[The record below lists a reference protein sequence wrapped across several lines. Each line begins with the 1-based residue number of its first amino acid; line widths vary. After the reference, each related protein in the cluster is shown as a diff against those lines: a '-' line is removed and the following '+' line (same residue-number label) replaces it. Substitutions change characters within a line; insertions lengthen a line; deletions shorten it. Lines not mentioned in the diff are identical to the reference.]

1 MKKEIKIPDI
11 AENVDE
17 GVIGRI
23 LVSKGDQVKEDQ
35 PVVEVE
41 TDKAATDI
49 PSPYSGTIDEIKV
62 EEGDEV
68 TVDQVIMIV
77 EVEGEGEED
86 TDEKSDDKADEAEK
100 DTGQRKEQ
108 DDKGGEEPGGEEA
121 EAEESGKKAKAES
134 GEEKSEMDE
143 DDEDG
148 SGEEDEGTDVD
159 SEEPGESG
167 EEDKEHDEDEDQ
179 EKDET
184 GKQPAAAGQKTA
196 AEDIPAA
203 PSVRRMAREAGID
216 LSKVEG
222 SGPGNRITAEDI
234 EAAKEATKKEGE
246 KKKETKPSGKKKKAG
261 AAETESTIELPD
273 FSKWGDTKKE
283 KMNTVRKITARTMTA
298 SWQQIPQV
306 TQFDEAD
313 ITEIEAFRQQHKDDY
328 KKQGGKLTV
337 TAILLKI
344 AAFALQKFPRFNS
357 SIDTSDNTLVMK
369 QYINIGLAVDT
380 DKGLI
385 VPVIRDTDKKSLADI
400 SVETVELAKKARENE
415 ISSEELQGGNFTIS
429 NLGGIGGTGFTP
441 IVYAPQ
447 VAILGVAKA
456 SYKQVFID
464 DRFQQ
469 RLVLPLSLTYDHR
482 VIDGADGARFLR
494 WICDVLEDPYALLM

>member
-49 PSPYSGTIDEIKV
+49 PSPYTGTIEEIKV

-68 TVDQVIMIV
+68 TVDQVIMVV
-77 EVEGEGEED
+77 EVEGDGDED
-86 TDEKSDDKADEAEK
+86 TDEKGEGKADEAEE
-100 DTGQRKEQ
+100 DTEKKKEQ
-108 DDKGGEEPGGEEA
+108 DDAGGKDTGEEA
-121 EAEESGKKAKAES
+121 EAEESGKKEKTGS
-134 GEEKSEMDE
+134 GEEDSEMDE
-143 DDEDG
+143 DDEEA
-148 SGEEDEGTDVD
+148 SGEEVEGADVD

-167 EEDKEHDEDEDQ
+167 EADEEHDEDR
-179 EKDET
+179 EKDEDE
-184 GKQPAAAGQKTA
+184 KRAAASGQKTA

-203 PSVRRMAREAGID
+203 PSVRRMARETGVD
-216 LSKVEG
+216 LSEVKG

-234 EAAKEATKKEGE
+234 TAAKEEKGATEKEGE
-246 KKKETKPSGKKKKAG
+246 KKKGAKAPGKKKKAG
-261 AAETESTIELPD
+261 AAERESAIELPD
-273 FSKWGDTKKE
+273 FSKWGETKKE

-313 ITEIEAFRQQHKDDY
+313 ITDIEAFRQAHKDDY
-328 KKQGGKLTV
+328 EKQGGKLTV

-369 QYINIGLAVDT
+369 QYINIGVAVDT
-380 DKGLI
+380 DKGLM
-385 VPVIRDTDKKSLADI
+385 VPVIRDTDKKSLGDI

-447 VAILGVAKA
+447 VAILGVSRA
-456 SYKQVFID
+456 SEKQVFTE

-469 RLVLPLSLTYDHR
+469 RLVLPLTLTYDHR

-494 WICDVLEDPYALLM
+494 WICDVLEDPYALLR